1 MAKRLSEKEKIQI
14 VQSFTQGETLDE
26 LANKF
31 YCTKLTI
38 SRNLK
43 KTLGEQKYKE
53 LISDNNA
60 FNKSFRG
67 KEKNISLEKETSN
80 KKKSKNEICS
90 TDFIKE
96 SNLVQDFFSND
107 SFMELTPLD
116 FDVDNNKQKD
126 LSSIPLVDINL
137 PKIVYMIVDKKI
149 ELVIKNLRDFP
160 DWHFLS
166 EDELKRKTIEIF
178 NDLKTAKRFCN
189 KEQKV
194 IKVPNSEIFKI
205 VAPALLSKGI
215 SRIINDNQ
223 LISL

>member
-223 LISL
+223 LIAL